1 MPFMSSWCNFG
12 VPLLA
17 VGHITEPLTS
27 EWCRPNACPIS
38 CTATHKSPQV
48 CFFHHQN
55 PDELPNSEYRSSSS
69 KWIRPS
75 GGKYACA
82 KTFPGPS
89 NGEPHWRSPCTPEWV
104 LPPKLLHEYML
115 SENICLVR
123 MNESLGLSPNSS
135 RCSIANQ
142 KLLAS
147 WTTEIK
153 LLRCP
158 KGRVF
163 S

>member
-1 MPFMSSWCNFG
+1 MPFISSWCNLG

-55 PDELPNSEYRSSSS
+55 PEELPNSEYRSSSS

-104 LPPKLLHEYML
+104 LRPKLMDM
-115 SENICLVR
+115 NICLLR
-123 MNESLGLSPNSS
+123 INESLGLSPNSS

-158 KGRVF
+158 KGRVLSWF
-163 S
+163 KN

>member
-1 MPFMSSWCNFG
+1 MRWVIENLPYSDLMPFTSSWCNFG

-82 KTFPGPS
+82 KTFPCPS
-89 NGEPHWRSPCTPEWV
+89 NGILHWRSPFTPECV
-104 LPPKLLHEYML
+104 LRPKLMDM
-115 SENICLVR
+115 NICLLR
-123 MNESLGLSPNSS
+123 INESLGLH
-135 RCSIANQ
+135 RIAAV
-142 KLLAS
+142 LLTRY
-147 WTTEIK
+147 W
-153 LLRCP
+153 
-158 KGRVF
+158 
-163 S
+163 